1 MRVPRTR
8 SSDEGSRRRILG
20 LAQSLSLSLAT
31 DSPNSPRL
39 ISILARLDSLS
50 LDTFTY
56 YLFLVVIPAAV
67 VCSFNHTAV
76 QAAKVQSSGLLPN

>member
-1 MRVPRTR
+1 MYLEHAAQTR
-8 SSDEGSRRRILG
+8 EAEGEYSG
-20 LAQSLSLSLAT
+20 LLSLSLSLAT